1 MSGFLL
7 LIGFIAAILFVFA
20 RVLRGRVQRRME
32 QVEMPPEL
40 MAALRAKAATGQAGR
55 PALAGAGAA
64 PSIPGPAVPAAG
76 PRPPH
81 FMLIYEVAPDY
92 LQRRAQFRDEHLAL
106 AWKAAD
112 AGELVMGGALD
123 EPMDQAL
130 LLFKG
135 SREAAL
141 RFAAADPY
149 VRNGLV
155 KSFKV
160 RQWHTV
166 AGAGAAN
173 PLRPKL

>member
-7 LIGFIAAILFVFA
+7 LVGFIAAILFVFA
-20 RVLRGRVQRRME
+20 RLFRSRVQRRME

-40 MAALRAKAATGQAGR
+40 MAALQAKAAARQ
-55 PALAGAGAA
+55 PAGAA
-64 PSIPGPAVPAAG
+64 PVASAVRAPG
-76 PRPPH
+76 PRPAH

-123 EPMDQAL
+123 EPVDQAL

-149 VRNGLV
+149 VRHGLV